1 MISRIFKTI
10 QTKNIKV
17 LVNCKIINPR
27 INKKVIKKQKYHILT
42 EKKLKSYRQINKL
55 KLRTKFKKPLQ
66 KKVKF
71 KMKFTMTCH
80 SFIM

>member
-1 MISRIFKTI
+1 MISQIFKTI

-17 LVNCKIINPR
+17 SGNCRIINPK
-27 INKKVIKKQKYHILT
+27 INKKIIKKQKRQILT
-42 EKKLKSYRQINKL
+42 EKKFKSFRQINKL

-80 SFIM
+80 SFIV